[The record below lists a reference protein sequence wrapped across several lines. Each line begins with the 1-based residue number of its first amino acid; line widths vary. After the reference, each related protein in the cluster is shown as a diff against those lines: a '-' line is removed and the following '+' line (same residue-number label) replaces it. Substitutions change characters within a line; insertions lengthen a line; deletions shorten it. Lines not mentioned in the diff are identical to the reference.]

1 MDEPTLAFPLHPQVG
16 NCEDWRFGMS
26 LRDWFAGQVL
36 AGSIRAN
43 HRLEFNPDEDAEWSY
58 RVADAMIAERVKE
71 RR

>member
-1 MDEPTLAFPLHPQVG
+1 MDDYLLAPRAIDDVAP
-16 NCEDWRFGMS
+16 RSGMA

-43 HRLEFNPDEDAEWSY
+43 HRLEFKPDEDAEWSY